1 MVRWVVSIPAVALS
15 AVLLLGAVAADI
27 VPVAAAGGQAL
38 NKTVWDGVYAPA
50 QAARGKATFATT
62 CAGCHGAELGGATG
76 PDLVGTRFVNK
87 WDFQTAN
94 QLFSEIKTRMPRNN
108 PGTLTDD
115 TYLDLVTFI
124 FQANGFPAGTSELT
138 TDKNALLGI
147 RIQKQAGAAAAAEL
161 PTGALAQLVGCLT
174 QAPDSNW
181 VITNASAPVRTD
193 NPDASKGDQ
202 RKAVEAVALG
212 NLKFQLVNVFTPLD
226 EHKGHKMEV
235 KGFLIRNDEGDRVNV
250 ASIEMIGAS
259 CGQ

>member
-1 MVRWVVSIPAVALS
+1 MVRWVVSIPAVALTT
-15 AVLLLGAVAADI
+15 ALLLGAVAAYI
-27 VPVAAAGGQAL
+27 VPVTAAGGQAL
-38 NKTVWDGVYAPA
+38 NKSVWDGVYAAA
-50 QAARGKATFATT
+50 QAERGKATFATT
-62 CAGCHGAELGGATG
+62 CSGCHGPDLGGATG
-76 PDLVGTRFVNK
+76 PDLVGTRFMNK

-124 FQANGFPAGTSELT
+124 FQANGFPAGTGELT
-138 TDKNALLGI
+138 TEPKTLLGI
-147 RIQKQAGAAAAAEL
+147 RILKQAGAAAAEL
-161 PTGALAQLVGCLT
+161 PTGAMAQLVGCL
-174 QAPDSNW
+174 APAAGNTW
-181 VITNASAPVRTD
+181 MITNASAPVRTD

-212 NLKFQLVNVFTPLD
+212 NLSFQLVNVFTPLD

-235 KGFLIRNDEGDRVNV
+235 KGFLIRNADGDRVNV
-250 ASIEMIGAS
+250 AAIEMIGAG